1 LLGAVTGKRPEMT
14 INEAFGRYFLEHGQH
29 LPSSDEIDRYSAT
42 LMKAVG
48 KHTLLSEITA
58 NKLAEHM
65 ARRRATL
72 ANGTVNREV
81 GHLRT
86 VIIRA
91 RDVWKVATPEIEW
104 KKLWLEEPE
113 SVQHILSADE
123 EKRLFAALRPDYHP
137 LVRFALLS
145 GQRLDNVRT
154 LAWRQIDWQA
164 RTISFRVKSKKPG
177 GSLRYVPITNELAA
191 LLSVERGR
199 HPVYVFTYALARNR
213 YDPERKQ
220 IQVKGVRYP
229 FSKHGWRKAWKRA
242 LEEAE
247 IENFRFHDLRHTA
260 GTRALRATGNL
271 RTVQKMLGHKDIQ
284 TTLRYTASEIE
295 DIRAAME
302 AVAQTHSD
310 ADELPR
316 SERVK

>member
-1 LLGAVTGKRPEMT
+1 
-14 INEAFGRYFLEHGQH
+14 
-29 LPSSDEIDRYSAT
+29 
-42 LMKAVG
+42 
-48 KHTLLSEITA
+48 
-58 NKLAEHM
+58 
-65 ARRRATL
+65 
-72 ANGTVNREV
+72 
-81 GHLRT
+81 
-86 VIIRA
+86 
-91 RDVWKVATPEIEW
+91 
-104 KKLWLEEPE
+104 
-113 SVQHILSADE
+113 
-123 EKRLFAALRPDYHP
+123 
-137 LVRFALLS
+137 
-145 GQRLDNVRT
+145 VRT